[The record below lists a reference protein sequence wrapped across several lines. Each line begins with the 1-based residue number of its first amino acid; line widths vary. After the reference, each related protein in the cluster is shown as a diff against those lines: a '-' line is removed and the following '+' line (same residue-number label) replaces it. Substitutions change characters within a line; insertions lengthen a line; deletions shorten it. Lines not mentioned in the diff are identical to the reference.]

1 MIDTKCDIRHYSAF
15 VAGSSV
21 PRKGSLEPG
30 APRCHRDK
38 PSLPLWR
45 CRGEVAQR
53 RSLGRRPF
61 PGGFLAIKSQTPAE
75 VLTPSKYTF
84 PRPRPATAAQAPD
97 PAASSRAGPG
107 PRLPSEWRRRGSPS
121 FSCLAQFTNPPALAF
136 GVWAAERPGALARPG
151 LRPWTVSSSRQCP
164 LPPQLQARTRAR
176 GPAGPAWAWNSRPA
190 HAHARG
196 AAQSPAVRGP
206 LSRPLGAGRS
216 VEARRFRASPEVSER
231 VSRPAGPPR
240 PPHRP
245 SGLFS
250 TAAEWSQGQWPYT
263 LGARTQAGTSG
274 PEFGDQKGQLGAG
287 RPLCVTPDPGGRAG
301 AGE

>member
-30 APRCHRDK
+30 APWCHRDK

-53 RSLGRRPF
+53 RSLARRPF

-107 PRLPSEWRRRGSPS
+107 PRLPSEWRRLGVPASVASPSSPTRPLSRSGSGLLSAPAHWRGQGCGRGRCLLRGSVHYPRS
-121 FSCLAQFTNPPALAF
+121 S
-136 GVWAAERPGALARPG
+136 RPGHVRGAQPARPG
-151 LRPWTVSSSRQCP
+151 RGTRGRRM
-164 LPPQLQARTRAR
+164 RTRA
-176 GPAGPAWAWNSRPA
+176 A
-190 HAHARG
+190 
-196 AAQSPAVRGP
+196 P
-206 LSRPLGAGRS
+206 LS
-216 VEARRFRASPEVSER
+216 
-231 VSRPAGPPR
+231 PPR
-240 PPHRP
+240 SAVP
-245 SGLFS
+245 
-250 TAAEWSQGQWPYT
+250 
-263 LGARTQAGTSG
+263 
-274 PEFGDQKGQLGAG
+274 
-287 RPLCVTPDPGGRAG
+287 
-301 AGE
+301 